1 MSQDALERQR
11 AFTGLLRNP
20 VIDKHRHS
28 QLWALVRKPRHRP
41 VLTDWFASRLGYRL
55 VITDSAARLFRLP
68 LHGQVL
74 APRRHEPL
82 LRRVLVLS
90 VLAAAAA
97 AAEDTEDITTTQDLS
112 DRVRALSRHDD
123 VDVGHYDPDRFAE
136 RQLFIRAVGLLVQVG
151 ALRQVDRAAE
161 EQREG
166 WAHRRNTVGG
176 AYEVRRELLLRMVD
190 PECLGAALGQRTS
203 STLAPESE
211 ARFGVMRRIIELP
224 VCLTEDLTESQLGYL
239 TGQRHRIVAW
249 CAEMTGWLVEQRAEG
264 MVLIAT
270 DESATDLPFP
280 RLRAVDFA
288 SLMVLGELVRQAG
301 ADDVFTEEDLARAV
315 TEVRMAHPKAMT
327 KDLDSDL
334 AIRDHAVQLLHALD
348 LIRPRADGSWWLS
361 PAAWRYRD
369 PRVVAVTSRLDS
381 IGVDES

>member
-1 MSQDALERQR
+1 MSQDVLERQC
-11 AFTGLLRNP
+11 AFAGLLQNP
-20 VIDKHRHS
+20 VIDKHRHP

-82 LRRVLVLS
+82 PRRVLVLS

-97 AAEDTEDITTTQDLS
+97 EDTDDITTTQDLS
-112 DRVRALSRHDD
+112 DRARALSRHDD
-123 VDVGHYDPDRFAE
+123 VDVAPYDPDRFAE
-136 RQLFIRAVGLLVQVG
+136 RQLFIKAVGLLVQAG
-151 ALRQVDRAAE
+151 ALRQVDRGAE
-161 EQREG
+161 DLREG
-166 WAHRRNTVGG
+166 WAHRRNAVGG

-224 VCLTEDLTESQLGYL
+224 VCLTEDLTESQRGYL
-239 TGQRHRIVAW
+239 TGQRHRIMAW

-264 MVLIAT
+264 LVLIAS

-288 SLMVLGELVRQAG
+288 SLMVLGELVRHAG
-301 ADDVFTEEDLARAV
+301 SDGVCTEEDLARAV
-315 TEVRMAHPKAMT
+315 TEVRAAHPKAMT

-334 AIRDHAVQLLHALD
+334 AVRDHAIELLRALD
-348 LIRPRADGSWWLS
+348 LIRPRADDSWWLS

-369 PRVVAVTSRLDS
+369 PRVVAVTSRLD
-381 IGVDES
+381 GVRADEP